1 MVNTIDVIKEI
12 MAIVLANCLPIRI
25 MNNVP

>member
-1 MVNTIDVIKEI
+1 MVNTIDVIKAT
-12 MAIVLANCLPIRI
+12 MAIVFANCLPNRI